1 MTMSSHAHHNHH
13 HHRIQNAVTIA
24 MATKIASLLLI
35 GLVLPITRVDAFSS
49 IPTSSSAPA
58 GGAVPNK
65 RHPVIDPIIRTN
77 MMVSSWSPSP
87 SSLLAAAAGED
98 GVREE
103 EKKNPFAKGG
113 KGRIL
118 VLGGSGFLGG
128 TVAKRAIL
136 EGYSVTSLSRRGEP
150 PPEPTSSSSPTTPSN
165 LNDDSILNSIDY
177 RTGDAR
183 DKDAI
188 RSILNESDQEYIA
201 IVHAIGLLFD
211 GDSGIGNFNR
221 FVSGSGSIPEDDST
235 YDDITR
241 LTAFN
246 AIEAAEE
253 YASSRRRRGEGGG
266 GEVRPLPFVFTSA
279 AEAGWPDVRGGSIVE
294 RTLAPEWLRRYLR
307 AKRTVEA
314 RLLKDDGPGGSSSQ
328 LRPIIFRPSL
338 IYSLDR
344 VASLPPVGAF
354 FVGNRLG
361 LPFVDRPVTV
371 QSLSFAVVRAIGDRG
386 VRGVQRYMEID
397 ELNKLGR

>member
-1 MTMSSHAHHNHH
+1 M
-13 HHRIQNAVTIA
+13 QNATIVL
-24 MATKIASLLLI
+24 MTITMVSLLLMSLLPSDVSYVHAFSTTTSGSTI
-35 GLVLPITRVDAFSS
+35 TPKTTWQLPIVMDSVFRTNTRTLSPLA
-49 IPTSSSAPA
+49 AMGE
-58 GGAVPNK
+58 GGAG
-65 RHPVIDPIIRTN
+65 TG
-77 MMVSSWSPSP
+77 
-87 SSLLAAAAGED
+87 GEE
-98 GVREE
+98 R
-103 EKKNPFAKGG
+103 KKNPFAKGD

-128 TVAKRAIL
+128 TVSKRAIL
-136 EGYSVTSLSRRGEP
+136 EGYSVTSLSRRGKP
-150 PPEPTSSSSPTTPSN
+150 PPESTSSTPTDTTDTN
-165 LNDDSILNSIDY
+165 RNDDSVLNSIDY

-183 DKDAI
+183 DKETI
-188 RSILNESDQEYIA
+188 LTILNDYADEENGGFVA
-201 IVHAIGLLFD
+201 VVHCIGLLFD

-221 FVSGSGSIPEDDST
+221 FVSGSGSIPEDNST

-253 YASSRRRRGEGGG
+253 YASSRRREGMDD
-266 GEVRPLPFVFTSA
+266 RPLPFVFTSA
-279 AEAGWPDVRGGSIVE
+279 AEAGWPKVRGGSFVE
-294 RTLAPEWLRRYLR
+294 RTLAPEWLRRYLA
-307 AKRTVEA
+307 AKRAVEA
-314 RLLKDDGPGGSSSQ
+314 RLLDGGGGGDGAR
-328 LRPIIFRPSL
+328 LRPVIFRPSL

-386 VRGVQRYMEID
+386 VSGVQRYMDID

>member
-1 MTMSSHAHHNHH
+1 MS
-13 HHRIQNAVTIA
+13 
-24 MATKIASLLLI
+24 TKITSLLLLT
-35 GLVLPITRVDAFSS
+35 LVLLPTSIVRVDAFSTPVPNTNLVVPS
-49 IPTSSSAPA
+49 RSSS
-58 GGAVPNK
+58 
-65 RHPVIDPIIRTN
+65 
-77 MMVSSWSPSP
+77 SSSS
-87 SSLLAAAAGED
+87 SSLASTAAGSSED
-98 GVREE
+98 GGVRDDVVI

-150 PPEPTSSSSPTTPSN
+150 PPAESPTSSTS
-165 LNDDSILNSIDY
+165 NDDGILLNSIDY
-177 RTGDAR
+177 RIGDAR
-183 DKDAI
+183 DINSI
-188 RSILNESDQEYIA
+188 RSILNDDNDDQQPYIA

-221 FVSGSGSIPEDDST
+221 FVSGSGSIPEDNST

-241 LTAFN
+241 VTAFN
-246 AIEAAEE
+246 AIDAAEE
-253 YASSRRRRGEGGG
+253 YAAKLGGG
-266 GEVRPLPFVFTSA
+266 GGGGPLPFVFTSA
-279 AEAGWPDVRGGSIVE
+279 AEAGWPDVRGGKIVE
-294 RTLAPEWLRRYLR
+294 RTLAPEWLRRYLS
-307 AKRTVEA
+307 AKRTVEK
-314 RLLKDDGPGGSSSQ
+314 RLLANNDL

-371 QSLSFAVVRAIGDRG
+371 QSLSFAVVRAIGDGG